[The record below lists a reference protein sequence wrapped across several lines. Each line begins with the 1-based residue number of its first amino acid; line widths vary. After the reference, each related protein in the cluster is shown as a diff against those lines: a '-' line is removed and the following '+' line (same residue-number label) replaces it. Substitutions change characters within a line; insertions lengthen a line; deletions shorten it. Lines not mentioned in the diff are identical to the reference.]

1 MKSPE
6 LQPTKSQSSTSS
18 SHKNSSSTSNASSSS
33 STLNKIKGSFMNNN
47 IHNLSLSASNVF
59 NKSKQP
65 QSSTP
70 STNSTTPVLEEP
82 KEQCICP
89 ECLDWVPPTP
99 FTPSQATSPALAPV
113 DYFTIED
120 KMKDM
125 VLEDVLPSFDVDRFM
140 LSRKMDDINSKHEL
154 PSYHQS
160 VSKHPIQGTS
170 SSNSASNNIGSTT
183 NSAAAS
189 GSHSS
194 HSVHHRD
201 QLSNSAQ
208 EQHHQHHQQHHQQQQ
223 EHSHSIQR
231 TENRESEQALP
242 SFEEALST
250 GQQHEV
256 AAPEDESVFINPDKL
271 VLNNLD
277 KLPKIN
283 VPLKISI
290 IITKELPQM
299 GKPLVRENGL
309 KEFKPGD
316 IVTGYIIVE
325 NPAPF
330 AIPFDMFLVSL
341 EGNITIP
348 VSSSSPSSSSHPKL
362 VRKKFLQMFDLA
374 ASYHPGYLPTTLF
387 ETPYDVTYD
396 ATDDTI
402 YGFNEDQEIQPGKK
416 YKKFFM
422 FKLPSQLLDNAC
434 DHELVEHI
442 SPLPPSL
449 GVDCDSFERRANN
462 IQVSEFL
469 GYGRLDDVGSPLL
482 THDQS
487 TKGQSISY
495 SITTRF
501 IGSNK
506 LVYEKYLQKDSSI
519 TDKDIKH
526 IMIKSSQYFIR
537 FCPVESSLNILESM
551 NLMYT
556 ENSKPSIEFKRPDT
570 NVQLTKIEKLANKRM
585 NEMKHKKQ
593 LLDIGITDQGELDE
607 LTNDLLDMNDYTI
620 QTSTIDHKKSVQL
633 KMKTT
638 TDQIMTRNNTYEYTE
653 SKLMP
658 LTKKI
663 TGLSFSGKS
672 SDTTGSIL
680 VSGSVSKITPLEYV
694 TPKTLKKIA
703 SGNANNKAIINLT
716 GGPGASTMNH
726 NNNGGTGGLES
737 LLISPTLSPTVSS
750 EHIPS
755 IATISNNNSNSNTN
769 IIGFSAVK
777 SSSSLSSVMMRQ
789 NTSGSN
795 FINSSV
801 LDEVPL
807 SVNLKDYSIELT
819 YRPESN
825 QSKPPEISTIRTGLN
840 SITVSS
846 PQAVPITFDPNF
858 FNSNKAKA
866 SHTLLMIKKK
876 YSAILENLK
885 TTAKESNCGIPKQ
898 LYYDLISLSNLQIK
912 EVTIPLFKEFNV
924 SKYDLNNSGASGS
937 GGGSNSSNNNN
948 SGLFTSISNG
958 GNGLLLKPSTS
969 NSKSGSNA
977 GLSYSKS
984 NDSGYHSSVKSHNRW
999 EPIQEQIKVNGI
1011 IKQRL
1016 SWKRTIKVPLN
1027 LDPLVANKSCVL
1039 PTFTSCLVSRCY
1051 FLEVSISFKKYSLDG
1066 QKLFIPVEV
1075 QKCI

>member
-6 LQPTKSQSSTSS
+6 LQPTKSQSSTS

-33 STLNKIKGSFMNNN
+33 STLNKIKGSVKNNN

-59 NKSKQP
+59 SKSKQ
-65 QSSTP
+65 QHSSTP

-82 KEQCICP
+82 KEKCICP

-99 FTPSQATSPALAPV
+99 FTPSQAMSPALGPV

-120 KMKDM
+120 KMKDI

-140 LSRKMDDINSKHEL
+140 LNRTMDDINSKHEL

-160 VSKHPIQGTS
+160 VTKPSIQSTS
-170 SSNSASNNIGSTT
+170 SSNHSLNHIGSSA
-183 NSAAAS
+183 NSTAS
-189 GSHSS
+189 GTHSH
-194 HSVHHRD
+194 HQSVQHRA
-201 QLSNSAQ
+201 QLSNNAQ
-208 EQHHQHHQQHHQQQQ
+208 EPQQN
-223 EHSHSIQR
+223 IQPTQR
-231 TENRESEQALP
+231 RQTGEALP
-242 SFEEALST
+242 SFEEAVST

-256 AAPEDESVFINPDKL
+256 ADPEDESVSINPDKL

-325 NPAPF
+325 NPATF

-348 VSSSSPSSSSHPKL
+348 VSSSSPSSASHPKL
-362 VRKKFLQMFDLA
+362 IRKKFLQMFDLA

-402 YGFNEDQEIQPGKK
+402 YGFNEDQEIEPGKK

-434 DHELVEHI
+434 EHELVEHI
-442 SPLPPSL
+442 APLPPSL

-506 LVYEKYLQKDSSI
+506 KVYDKYLQKDSLI

-537 FCPVESSLNILESM
+537 FCPVEHSSNILESI
-551 NLMYT
+551 NLMYM

-570 NVQLTKIEKLANKRM
+570 NVQLTKIENLAKKRM
-585 NEMKHKKQ
+585 NEMKHKKK
-593 LLDIGITDQGELDE
+593 LVDIGITDQVELNE
-607 LTNDLLDMNDYTI
+607 LTNDLLDLNDYTI
-620 QTSTIDHKKSVQL
+620 KTSSVDHKKSVQL

-638 TDQIMTRNNTYEYTE
+638 SDQIMTRNNTYEFTE
-653 SKLMP
+653 SKLMQ
-658 LTKKI
+658 LTKKK

-672 SDTTGSIL
+672 SDATGSIL
-680 VSGSVSKITPLEYV
+680 LSGSVSKITPLEYV

-703 SGNANNKAIINLT
+703 SGNANSKAIINLT
-716 GGPGASTMNH
+716 GGPGASSMNH
-726 NNNGGTGGLES
+726 NNNSGPSGLES
-737 LLISPTLSPTVSS
+737 LLMSPTLSPSVSS
-750 EHIPS
+750 EHIPG
-755 IATISNNNSNSNTN
+755 ISGISNNNNNSNSNTN
-769 IIGFSAVK
+769 IMGLSAVK

-795 FINSSV
+795 FMKTSV

-807 SVNLKDYSIELT
+807 SINLKDYSIELT
-819 YRPESN
+819 YRPESS

-846 PQAVPITFDPNF
+846 PQAVPIIFDHNF
-858 FNSNKAKA
+858 FNSNEAKA
-866 SHTLLMIKKK
+866 SHTLLMVKKK
-876 YSAILENLK
+876 YSEILENLK
-885 TTAKESNCGIPKQ
+885 NTAKEANCGIPKQ

-924 SKYDLNNSGASGS
+924 SKYDLNNSGASISS
-937 GGGSNSSNNNN
+937 GNNNNNNNN

-958 GNGLLLKPSTS
+958 GNGLTLKPSVS

-977 GLSYSKS
+977 TLASTKS
-984 NDSGYHSSVKSHNRW
+984 NDSGYHSNMKSHNRW

-1039 PTFTSCLVSRCY
+1039 PTFTSCLISRFY